1 MTTRMTLRKTLT
13 AATFAAA
20 LIGAGAVTSGAFGQ
34 DAQSTPVPKTTATS
48 SFTPEQR
55 GDIETII
62 REYMLKN
69 PQLLQE
75 VFNEL
80 EKRQAQAENDKHE
93 SALKENKDAIFNS
106 PHQVV
111 LGNPKGDVTLV
122 EFFDY
127 NCAYCKH
134 ALGDMLTLLKSDPKL
149 RVVLKEF
156 PVLSEG
162 SKEAALIATA
172 VEMQDPSKY
181 LAFHTELLGGRGEAN
196 RDRALAVAKD
206 VGLDVAKIKK
216 DMASPEAVARVN
228 ESYKLATAL
237 GLNGTPSYV
246 VGDKVIVGAVGLDG
260 LRSGINTARCGKA
273 TC

>member
-1 MTTRMTLRKTLT
+1 MTTRKTLRKTLT
-13 AATFAAA
+13 AAAFAAA
-20 LIGAGAVTSGAFGQ
+20 LIGAGAMTSGAFGQ
-34 DAQSTPVPKTTATS
+34 SAQSSAVPKSTPTP

-69 PQLLQE
+69 PELLQE

-80 EKRQAQAENDKHE
+80 EKRQTQAENAKHE
-93 SALKENKDAIFNS
+93 SAVKENKDAIFNA
-106 PHQVV
+106 PNQVV

-127 NCAYCKH
+127 NCGYCKH
-134 ALGDMLTLLKSDPKL
+134 AMGDMLTLLKTDPKL
-149 RVVLKEF
+149 RIVLKEF

-162 SKEAALIATA
+162 SKEAALVAAA
-172 VEMQDPSKY
+172 VQMQDPKKY

-206 VGLDVAKIKK
+206 VGLDMTKIKK

>member
-1 MTTRMTLRKTLT
+1 MTTHIPLRKILT
-13 AATFAAA
+13 AATFAMA
-20 LIGAGAVTSGAFGQ
+20 LVGAGSVTSGAFGQ
-34 DAQSTPVPKTTATS
+34 DAQSTAAPKSTPTP
-48 SFTPEQR
+48 SFTPAQR
-55 GDIETII
+55 GEIETII

-80 EKRQAQAENDKHE
+80 EKRQAQAESDKHE
-93 SALKENKDAIFNS
+93 AALKENADAIFNS
-106 PHQVV
+106 PRQTV

-127 NCAYCKH
+127 NCGYCKR
-134 ALGDMLTLLKSDPKL
+134 AMGDMLTLLKSDPKL

-162 SKEAALIATA
+162 SKEAALVAAA
-172 VEMQDPSKY
+172 VEMQDPKKY

-206 VGLDVAKIKK
+206 VGLDMARIKR

-246 VGDKVIVGAVGLDG
+246 VGDKVLIGAVGLDG